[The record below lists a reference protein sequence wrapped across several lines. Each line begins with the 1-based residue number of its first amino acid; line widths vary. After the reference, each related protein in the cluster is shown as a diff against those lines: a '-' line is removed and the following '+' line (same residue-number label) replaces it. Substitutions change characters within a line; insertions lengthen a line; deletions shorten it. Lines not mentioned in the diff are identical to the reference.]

1 VPHSKT
7 IQNSQQIVWPIVLT
21 GGIIGLLLSWTVLSG
36 DHLGRVNIFYLLLV
50 YLFIPLLSILFSMF
64 SLFFGKGC
72 NLARI
77 TIALPFWSLA
87 TQSLLRKS
95 QQLNLDKYWFLM
107 QSQAAAIAFSI
118 ASLVCF
124 FTLLIATDL
133 NFVWR
138 STILEPTDILP
149 LLELVAWPWQFW
161 SSAQPSLW
169 LLEMTQDSRLIAS
182 NFDSQNYGAWWK
194 FILATQICYS
204 LLLRVILM
212 LITKA
217 WLERKVNS
225 DIQLILQS
233 KISKSQPQSNLDDD
247 VAAVSHHLPETI
259 TILNWDNIPTTI
271 WALIEDNKRSTDKNT
286 PVNRQQSVDLENEQH
301 VIVKSWEPPL
311 GELDDYLNNGYGYV
325 QPVDWDNSGLVKLQ
339 IKHLYEWQRFIKKL
353 PKWNLYVPIKYMPKD

>member
-1 VPHSKT
+1 VPHTET
-7 IQNSQQIVWPIVLT
+7 IQNSQQIAWPVVLI
-21 GGIIGLLLSWTVLSG
+21 GGLIGLLLSWTVLSG
-36 DHLGRVNIFYLLLV
+36 DQLGRVNIFYLLLV
-50 YLFIPLLSILFSMF
+50 YLFIPVLSIVFSVI
-64 SLFFGKGC
+64 SLVFGKGY

-77 TIALPFWSLA
+77 TIAIPFWPLA

-95 QQLNLDKYWFLM
+95 RQLNVDKYWFLM

-118 ASLVCF
+118 ASLACF

-138 STILEPTDILP
+138 STVLEPIDVLP

-182 NFDSQNYGAWWK
+182 NLDNQSYGAWWK

-204 LLLRVILM
+204 LLLRIIL
-212 LITKA
+212 LFITKF

-225 DIQLILQS
+225 DLELILQS
-233 KISKSQPQSNLDDD
+233 KISNNKPLSNLEDD
-247 VAAVSHHLPETI
+247 VAVVTHHLPENI
-259 TILNWDNIPTTI
+259 TTLNWDNIATSVWESLEGSKSPT
-271 WALIEDNKRSTDKNT
+271 DNSIT
-286 PVNRQQSVDLENEQH
+286 VNRHQAIGIEAEQL

-311 GELDDYLNNGYGYV
+311 GELADYLNKGYGYV
-325 QPVDWDNSGLVKLQ
+325 QPVDWDNSGQVKLQ
-339 IKHLYEWQRFIKKL
+339 SKHLHEWQRFIKNL
-353 PKWNLYVPIKYMPKD
+353 PKWKLYVPTKYMPKE

>member
-1 VPHSKT
+1 VPHSKK
-7 IQNSQQIVWPIVLT
+7 IQYSQQIVWPLVLI

-50 YLFIPLLSILFSMF
+50 YLFIPVLSILFSIF
-64 SLFFGKGC
+64 SLVFGKGC

-77 TIALPFWSLA
+77 TIAIPFWSLA

-118 ASLVCF
+118 ASLACF

-138 STILEPTDILP
+138 STILEPTDVLP
-149 LLELVAWPWQFW
+149 LLEIVAWPWQFW
-161 SSAQPSLW
+161 SSAQPSLG
-169 LLEMTQDSRLIAS
+169 LLEMTQDSRLVSSSIDNQS
-182 NFDSQNYGAWWK
+182 YGAWWK

-204 LLLRVILM
+204 LLLRVIL
-212 LITKA
+212 LFITKL

-225 DIQLILQS
+225 DIELILQS
-233 KISKSQPQSNLDDD
+233 KISCNKPLSNFEEDLA
-247 VAAVSHHLPETI
+247 VVSHHLPEDI
-259 TILNWDNIPTTI
+259 TSLNWDNTPTSV
-271 WALIEDNKRSTDKNT
+271 WELIEGNKSLTDKNS
-286 PVNRQQSVDLENEQH
+286 PANRHQTIELDDEQL

-311 GELDDYLNNGYGYV
+311 GELDDYLSNGYGYV
-325 QPVDWDNSGLVKLQ
+325 QPVDWDSSGLVKLQ
-339 IKHLYEWQRFIKKL
+339 TKHLHEWQRFITKL
-353 PKWNLYVPIKYMPKD
+353 PKWKLYVPIKYMPKE